1 MNKDNNTQSF
11 DFDFVIVGSGFG
23 GSVSACRL
31 TEKGY
36 RVAVIEQGKRW
47 KKEDFP
53 ESNMNPRKYLWR
65 PSLGLQGFFNIR
77 FFRHMLVVCGNAV
90 GGGSITYGNTLLVP
104 PESVWSEGSWA
115 GTQDWA
121 KVMPGHFAAA
131 QKMLGVVDNKLMG
144 DADHVLKKMAENAG
158 VGHTFKPTRVATFF
172 DPKDGAGGETYP
184 DPYFNGEGPERS
196 SCTGCG
202 GCMVGCKVGA
212 KNTLDLNYLYFA
224 EKRGAKVFE
233 QTRVTAVKPL
243 NGKSDGSDGYEIYI
257 ESSTNPFKR
266 NRRSVRARS
275 VVFAASSLGTMELL
289 FKQKQDSNLPNISNA
304 LGKQVR
310 TNSESLIGAR
320 FRGGKYDMSKGV
332 AIGSSIHIDQHT
344 HIEAVR
350 FREGSDF
357 TGLLVT
363 LMGRHRG
370 NMPRVFSWLGAM
382 VRHPVEFVKAHI
394 PFGFAKQTIIM
405 LCMQTLDGHLDMK
418 LERPWYFPFRRML
431 RTTGKP
437 IPAFIPQVNK
447 FLEEQVPKMG
457 GVNATTTT
465 EMLFNIPTTAHCMG
479 GAAIADSPARGVVDY
494 RCRVFGYQ
502 NMYICDGSILGANLG
517 VNPSL
522 TITALTEHAMSHIP
536 AAADAPWNQ
545 QGISTRQMMQI
556 NQERQEMQTVPA

>member
-1 MNKDNNTQSF
+1 MNTHSSNMRLDY
-11 DFDFVIVGSGFG
+11 DFIVVGSGFG

-36 RVAVIEQGKRW
+36 SVAVIEQGKRW

-53 ESNMNPRKYLWR
+53 ETNMNPRKYLWR
-65 PSLGLQGFFNIR
+65 PGLGLHGFFNIR

-104 PESVWSEGSWA
+104 PDSVWKEGSWA
-115 GTQDWA
+115 PTQDWA
-121 KVMPGHFAAA
+121 SVMPQHFASA
-131 QKMLGVVDNKLMG
+131 QRMLGVVDNKLMG
-144 DADHVLKKMAENAG
+144 DADRVLKQLADNAG
-158 VGHTFKPTRVATFF
+158 IGHTFKPTRVATFF
-172 DPKDGAGGETYP
+172 DPKGGPGGETYA
-184 DPYFNGEGPERS
+184 DPYFNGDGPERA
-196 SCTGCG
+196 SCNGCG

-224 EKRGAKVFE
+224 EKRGAQVYE
-233 QTRVTAVKPL
+233 QTRVTAIKPV
-243 NGKSDGSDGYEIYI
+243 NGKADGSDGYEIEV
-257 ESSTNPFKR
+257 ESSTNWLNR
-266 NRRSVRARS
+266 NRRTLRCQS

-289 FKQKQDSNLPNISNA
+289 FRQKQDGNLPNISDA

-310 TNSESLIGAR
+310 TNSESLIAAR

-332 AIGSSIHIDQHT
+332 AIGSSIFLDQHT

-357 TGLLVT
+357 SGLLVT
-363 LMGRHRG
+363 LMGKHRPG
-370 NMPRVFSWLGAM
+370 MPRALSWLSTM
-382 VRHPVEFVKAHI
+382 IRHPIQFAKAHI

-405 LCMQTLDGHLDMK
+405 LCMQTLDGHLDMTYQ
-418 LERPWYFPFRRML
+418 RPWFWPFGRML

-447 FLEEQVPKMG
+447 FLEEQVPKLG

-465 EMLFNIPTTAHCMG
+465 EMLLNIPTTAHCMG

-494 RCRVFGYQ
+494 RSRVFGYK
-502 NMYICDGSILGANLG
+502 NMYICDGSVLSANLG

-522 TITALTEHAMSHIP
+522 TITALAEHAMSHIP
-536 AAADAPWNQ
+536 PKDEAGLAQ
-545 QGISTRQMMQI
+545 LEGITTRQMMQK
-556 NQERQEMQTVPA
+556 NQRIKDVLPA